1 MADNKEKLFTQ
12 FPPVSYDEWKA
23 KVDADLKGVPFEKKL
38 VWRTN
43 EGFSVQP
50 MYRREDI
57 AGLKTTDTLPG
68 EYPYVRGTRDNNE
81 WLTRQDIIATD
92 PAEANRIALD
102 VLGKGVNSLGFTV
115 KEPTVATVDAL
126 LKDIKVSDVEINF
139 NVCPGKAFEFTADL
153 AEWIKAHGV
162 EKEFHGSINYDPLKR
177 AFRHGADIDAKAVAA
192 EAMGIIDAVADVPGL
207 RCLAVNSDVLS
218 NAGCYIYQ
226 ELGYAL
232 AWGAQWMSLLT
243 ENGVKPAVVADRIKF
258 NMGVSS
264 NYFMELAKFR
274 AARMLW
280 AQIANQYKPIEEKDC
295 KMALHATT
303 SRFNQTLYD
312 AHVNLLRSQ
321 TEAMSAALAG
331 VDSLTVTPF
340 DAPYKQPDDFSER
353 IARNQQLLL
362 KEESHLDKVADPAG
376 GSYYVETLTVSIAR
390 EAWKLFLE
398 IEELGGFFAAVNAG
412 EVQKAVNASAAKRH
426 DDMARRKEILLGTN
440 QFPNF
445 NEMAAEK
452 IQDGSSADVENRKVH
467 DTGAPAEVVAGVSE
481 HKCCCSCNANPEK
494 ALNTRRMASDF
505 ELLRLTTEASGNRPK
520 VFMLT
525 IGNLAMRLARAQ
537 FSSNFFGC
545 AGYEIID
552 NIGFKTVQEGI
563 DAAIAK
569 KADVV
574 VLCSSDDEYAEY
586 APEAFR
592 LLDGRAEF
600 VVAGAPACTD
610 DLKAL
615 GINDFIHVKS
625 NVLQT
630 LQDFNRR
637 LLKK

>member
-1 MADNKEKLFTQ
+1 MSENKEKLFSQ
-12 FPPVSYDEWKA
+12 FPPVSYETWKA

-43 EGFSVQP
+43 EGFTVQP

-57 AGLKTTDTLPG
+57 EDFKTTGSLPG
-68 EYPYVRGTRDNNE
+68 EFPYVRGTRDNNQ
-81 WLTRQDIIATD
+81 WLTRQEILPTD
-92 PAEANRIALD
+92 PAEANKVALD
-102 VLGKGVNSLGFTV
+102 VLDKGVDSLGFTV
-115 KEPTVATVDAL
+115 KEPSVETLDVL
-126 LKDIKVSDVEINF
+126 LKDIYVEAVELNF
-139 NVCPGKAFEFTADL
+139 TTCPRKAL
-153 AEWIKAHGV
+153 ALASALVEWLKARKL
-162 EKEFHGSINYDPLKR
+162 EKQFKGSINYDPLKR
-177 AFRHGADIDAKAVAA
+177 AFRHGAEIDLKEVAADAVA
-192 EAMGIIDAVADVPGL
+192 MLDIVADVPGL
-207 RCLAVNSDVLS
+207 RCLAVNSAVLN

-232 AWGAQWMSLLT
+232 AWGAQWMTLLT
-243 ENGVKPAVVADRIKF
+243 EAGVKPAVVAERVKF
-258 NMGVSS
+258 NMGISS

-280 AQIANQYKPIEEKDC
+280 AQIAEQYKPIGKEDC
-295 KMALHATT
+295 KMALHAVT
-303 SRFNQTLYD
+303 SRFNQSLYD

-340 DAPYKQPDDFSER
+340 DTPYKTPDDFSER

-376 GSYYVETLTVSIAR
+376 GSYYVETLTAAIAK

-398 IEELGGFFAAVNAG
+398 VEDAGGFFACVNNGDVQRAVNS
-412 EVQKAVNASAAKRH
+412 SAAKRH
-426 DDMARRKEILLGTN
+426 EDMARRKEILLGTN

-445 NEMAAEK
+445 NEFAAAK
-452 IQDGSSADVENRKVH
+452 IEAGSSAAAENSLVNGETQEAHSCGCGGNCATDPAKV
-467 DTGAPAEVVAGVSE
+467 
-481 HKCCCSCNANPEK
+481 
-494 ALNTRRMASDF
+494 LNTDRMASDF
-505 ELLRLTTEASGNRPK
+505 ELLRLSTEAASNRPK

-537 FSSNFFGC
+537 FSANFFGC

-552 NIGFKTVQEGI
+552 NIGFPTVKEGI
-563 DAAIAK
+563 DAAMEA
-569 KADVV
+569 KADIV
-574 VLCSSDDEYAEY
+574 VLCSSDDEYAEF
-586 APEAFR
+586 APEAFK
-592 LLDGRAEF
+592 LLDGKAEF
-600 VVAGAPACTD
+600 VVAGAPACAD

-615 GINDFIHVKS
+615 GISNFIHVKS

-630 LQDFNRR
+630 LQEFNSR

>member
-1 MADNKEKLFTQ
+1 MAENKEKLFTQ
-12 FPPVSYDEWKA
+12 FPPVSYETWKA

-57 AGLKTTDTLPG
+57 ADFKTTGSLPG
-68 EYPYVRGTRDNNE
+68 EFPYVRGTRDNNH
-81 WLTRQDIIATD
+81 WLTRQEILPTE

-115 KEPTVATVDAL
+115 KEPTVETLDVL
-126 LKDIKVSDVEINF
+126 LKDINVEEVELNF
-139 NVCPGKAFEFTADL
+139 STCPRKALEL
-153 AEWIKAHGV
+153 AAALVEWIKARKL
-162 EKEFHGSINYDPLKR
+162 EKVFRGSINYDPLKR
-177 AFRHGADIDAKAVAA
+177 TFRHGAPVDVKAVAA
-192 EAMGIIDAVADVPGL
+192 EAVGILDTVADVPGL
-207 RCLAVNSDVLS
+207 RCLAVNSVVFN
-218 NAGCYIYQ
+218 NAGCYIFQ

-232 AWGAQWMSLLT
+232 AWGAQWMTLLT
-243 ENGVKPAVVADRIKF
+243 EAGVKPAVIADRIKF

-280 AQIANQYKPIEEKDC
+280 AQIAEQYKPIEKEDC
-295 KMALHATT
+295 KMALHAVT

-340 DAPYKQPDDFSER
+340 DVPYKTPDEFSER
-353 IARNQQLLL
+353 IARNQQFLL

-376 GSYYVETLTVSIAR
+376 GSYYVETLTVSIAK
-390 EAWKLFLE
+390 EAWKLFLDV
-398 IEELGGFFAAVNAG
+398 EEKGGFFACVDNG
-412 EVQKAVNASAAKRH
+412 DVQKAVNASAAKRH
-426 DDMARRKEILLGTN
+426 EDMARRKEILLGTN

-445 NEMAAEK
+445 NEFAADK
-452 IQDGSSADVENRKVH
+452 IVEGSSA
-467 DTGAPAEVVAGVSE
+467 AAEEAAVKGDAKEGHS
-481 HKCCCSCNANPEK
+481 CGCGGNCSTDAEK
-494 ALNTRRMASDF
+494 SLNTKRMASDF
-505 ELLRLTTEASGNRPK
+505 ELLRLATEGASNRPK

-537 FSSNFFGC
+537 FSANFFGC

-552 NIGFKTVQEGI
+552 NIGFTTVKEGI
-563 DAAIAK
+563 DAAMEA
-569 KADVV
+569 KADIV
-574 VLCSSDDEYAEY
+574 VLCSSDDEYAEF
-586 APEAFR
+586 APEAFK

-600 VVAGAPACTD
+600 VVAGAPACAE

-615 GINDFIHVKS
+615 GINNFIHVKS

-630 LQDFNRR
+630 LQDFNSR
-637 LLKK
+637 LLK

>member
-12 FPPVSYDEWKA
+12 FPPVSYETWRA

-43 EGFSVQP
+43 EGFNVQP
-50 MYRREDI
+50 MYQRQDI
-57 AGLKTTDTLPG
+57 AELKTTDSLPG
-68 EYPYVRGTRDNNE
+68 EYPFVRGTKSDNN
-81 WLTRQDIIATD
+81 WLTRQEILATD
-92 PAEANRIALD
+92 PVEANKVALD
-102 VLGKGVNSLGFTV
+102 VLQKGVNSLGFTV
-115 KEPTVATVDAL
+115 KEPSEETVATFLNGIDL
-126 LKDIKVSDVEINF
+126 EKVEINF
-139 NVCPGKAFEFTADL
+139 NTCQRKVAAL
-153 AEWIKAHGV
+153 AKSLVDYLAKNDAK
-162 EKEFHGSINYDPLKR
+162 EKFHGSIDFNPFKR
-177 AFRHGADIDAKAVAA
+177 AFRHGTDVVAADVVADAKVLL
-192 EAMGIIDAVADVPGL
+192 EIVKDVPAL
-207 RCLAVNSDVLS
+207 RCLSVNSVMFN
-218 NAGCYIYQ
+218 NAGAYIFQ

-232 AWGAQWMSLLT
+232 LWGAELLTLLT
-243 ENGVKPAVVADRIKF
+243 EAGVPAATVAERVKF

-280 AQIANQYKPIEEKDC
+280 AQIVEQYKPESKDAC
-295 KMALHATT
+295 KMMAHAVT
-303 SRFNQTLYD
+303 SRFNQTVFD

-331 VDSLTVTPF
+331 VDSITVTPF
-340 DAPYKQPDDFSER
+340 DAPYKTPDEFSER

-362 KEESHLDKVADPAG
+362 KEESHLDKVVDPAG
-376 GSYYVETLTVSIAR
+376 GSYYVETLTVSIAQ
-390 EAWKLFLE
+390 EAWKLFLDVE
-398 IEELGGFFAAVNAG
+398 DKGGFVACVNSGEVQAAVNA
-412 EVQKAVNASAAKRH
+412 SSAKRH
-426 DDMARRKEILLGTN
+426 QDMARRKEVLLGTN

-445 NEMAAEK
+445 TEFAAQK
-452 IQDGSSADVENRKVH
+452 IETDG
-467 DTGAPAEVVAGVSE
+467 
-481 HKCCCSCNANPEK
+481 CCCKKEGGCGCASEGTPEK
-494 ALNTRRMASDF
+494 TLRCERQASDF
-505 ELLRLTTEASGNRPK
+505 EALRLDTEHASNRPK

-552 NIGFKTVQEGI
+552 NIGFKTVEEGVN
-563 DAAIAK
+563 AAVEK
-569 KADVV
+569 QADIV

-586 APEAFR
+586 APEAFK

-610 DLKAL
+610 DLKAV
-615 GINDFIHVKS
+615 GIENFIHVRS
-625 NVLQT
+625 NVLET
-630 LQDFNRR
+630 LQQFNQR

>member
-1 MADNKEKLFTQ
+1 MAENKEKLFTQ
-12 FPPVSYDEWKA
+12 FPPVSYETWKA

-57 AGLKTTDTLPG
+57 ADFKTTGSLPG
-68 EYPYVRGTRDNNE
+68 EFPYVRGTRDNNH
-81 WLTRQDIIATD
+81 WLTRQEILSTD
-92 PAEANRIALD
+92 PAEANRVALD

-115 KEPTVATVDAL
+115 KEPTVETLDVL
-126 LKDIKVSDVEINF
+126 LKDINVEEVELNF
-139 NVCPGKAFEFTADL
+139 STCPRKALEFASAL
-153 AEWIKAHGV
+153 VEWIKARKL
-162 EKEFHGSINYDPLKR
+162 EKVFRGSINYDPLKR
-177 AFRHGADIDAKAVAA
+177 AFRHGAPVDAKAVAA
-192 EAMGIIDAVADVPGL
+192 EAVAIIDVVADVPAL
-207 RCLAVNSDVLS
+207 RCLAVNSVVFN
-218 NAGCYIYQ
+218 NAGCYIFQ

-232 AWGAQWMSLLT
+232 AWGAQWMTLLT
-243 ENGVKPAVVADRIKF
+243 EAGVKPAVIADRIKF

-280 AQIANQYKPIEEKDC
+280 AQIAEQYKPIEKADC
-295 KMALHATT
+295 KMALHAVT

-340 DAPYKQPDDFSER
+340 DVPYKTPDEFSER
-353 IARNQQLLL
+353 IARNQQFLL

-376 GSYYVETLTVSIAR
+376 GSYYVETLTVSIAK

-398 IEELGGFFAAVNAG
+398 VEDKGGFFACVDNG
-412 EVQKAVNASAAKRH
+412 DVQKAVNASAAKRH
-426 DDMARRKEILLGTN
+426 EDMARRKEILLGTN

-445 NEMAAEK
+445 NEFAADK
-452 IQDGSSADVENRKVH
+452 IAAGSSAAAEEADVKGDAKEGH
-467 DTGAPAEVVAGVSE
+467 
-481 HKCCCSCNANPEK
+481 SCGCGGNCATDPEK
-494 ALNTRRMASDF
+494 TLNTKRMASDF
-505 ELLRLTTEASGNRPK
+505 ELLRLATEAASNRPK

-552 NIGFKTVQEGI
+552 NIGFQSVKEGI
-563 DAAIAK
+563 DAALEA
-569 KADVV
+569 KADIV
-574 VLCSSDDEYAEY
+574 VLCSSDDEYAQF
-586 APEAFR
+586 APEAFK
-592 LLDGRAEF
+592 LLDGKAEF

-615 GINDFIHVKS
+615 GINNFIHVKS

-630 LQDFNRR
+630 LQDFNSR

>member
-1 MADNKEKLFTQ
+1 MAENKEKLFTQ
-12 FPPVSYDEWKA
+12 FPPVSYETWKA

-57 AGLKTTDTLPG
+57 ADFKTTGSLPG
-68 EYPYVRGTRDNNE
+68 EFPYVRGTRDNNH
-81 WLTRQDIIATD
+81 WLTRQEILSTD
-92 PAEANRIALD
+92 PAEANRVALD

-115 KEPTVATVDAL
+115 KEPTVETLDVL
-126 LKDIKVSDVEINF
+126 LKDINVEEVELNF
-139 NVCPGKAFEFTADL
+139 STCPRKALEFASAL
-153 AEWIKAHGV
+153 VEWIKARKL
-162 EKEFHGSINYDPLKR
+162 EKVFRGSINYDPLKR
-177 AFRHGADIDAKAVAA
+177 AFRHGAPVDAKAVAA
-192 EAMGIIDAVADVPGL
+192 EAVAIIDVVADVPAL
-207 RCLAVNSDVLS
+207 RCLAVNSVVFN
-218 NAGCYIYQ
+218 NAGCYIFQ

-232 AWGAQWMSLLT
+232 AWGAQWMTLLT
-243 ENGVKPAVVADRIKF
+243 EAGVKPAVIADRIKF

-280 AQIANQYKPIEEKDC
+280 AQIAEQYKPIEKADC
-295 KMALHATT
+295 KMALHAVT

-340 DAPYKQPDDFSER
+340 DVPYKTPDEFSER
-353 IARNQQLLL
+353 IARNQQFLL

-376 GSYYVETLTVSIAR
+376 GSYYVETLTVSIAK

-398 IEELGGFFAAVNAG
+398 VEDKGGFFACVDNG
-412 EVQKAVNASAAKRH
+412 DVQKAVNASAAKRH
-426 DDMARRKEILLGTN
+426 EDMARRKEILLGTN

-445 NEMAAEK
+445 NEFAADKIAVDSSAAAEEAAVK
-452 IQDGSSADVENRKVH
+452 GEAQEGH
-467 DTGAPAEVVAGVSE
+467 
-481 HKCCCSCNANPEK
+481 SCGCGGNCATDPEK
-494 ALNTRRMASDF
+494 TLNTKRMASDF
-505 ELLRLTTEASGNRPK
+505 ELLRLATEAASNRPK

-552 NIGFKTVQEGI
+552 NIGFQSVKEGI
-563 DAAIAK
+563 DAAMEA
-569 KADVV
+569 KADIV
-574 VLCSSDDEYAEY
+574 VLCSSDDEYAEF
-586 APEAFR
+586 APEAFK
-592 LLDGRAEF
+592 LLDGKAEF

-615 GINDFIHVKS
+615 GINNFIHVKS

-630 LQDFNRR
+630 LQDFNSR

>member
-1 MADNKEKLFTQ
+1 MAENKEKLFTQ
-12 FPPVSYDEWKA
+12 FPPVSYETWKA

-57 AGLKTTDTLPG
+57 ADFKTTGSLPG
-68 EYPYVRGTRDNNE
+68 EFPYVRGTRDNNH
-81 WLTRQDIIATD
+81 WLTRQEILSPD
-92 PAEANRIALD
+92 PAEANRVALD

-115 KEPTVATVDAL
+115 KEPTVETLDVL
-126 LKDIKVSDVEINF
+126 LKDINVEEVELNF
-139 NVCPGKAFEFTADL
+139 STCPRKALEFASAL
-153 AEWIKAHGV
+153 VAWIKARKL
-162 EKEFHGSINYDPLKR
+162 EKVFRGSINYDPLKR
-177 AFRHGADIDAKAVAA
+177 AFRHGAPVDAKAVAA
-192 EAMGIIDAVADVPGL
+192 EAVAILDVVADVPAL
-207 RCLAVNSDVLS
+207 RCLAVNSVVFN
-218 NAGCYIYQ
+218 NAGCYIFQ

-232 AWGAQWMSLLT
+232 AWGAQWMTLLT
-243 ENGVKPAVVADRIKF
+243 EAGVKPAVIADRIKF

-280 AQIANQYKPIEEKDC
+280 AQIAEQYKPIEKADC
-295 KMALHATT
+295 KMALHAVT

-340 DAPYKQPDDFSER
+340 DVPYKTPDEFSER
-353 IARNQQLLL
+353 IARNQQFLL

-376 GSYYVETLTVSIAR
+376 GSYYVETLTVSIAK

-398 IEELGGFFAAVNAG
+398 VEDKGGFFACVDNG
-412 EVQKAVNASAAKRH
+412 DVQKAVNASAAKRH
-426 DDMARRKEILLGTN
+426 EDMARRKEILLGTN

-445 NEMAAEK
+445 NEFAADKIAVDSSAAAEEAAVK
-452 IQDGSSADVENRKVH
+452 GEAQEGH
-467 DTGAPAEVVAGVSE
+467 
-481 HKCCCSCNANPEK
+481 SCGCGGNCATDPEK
-494 ALNTRRMASDF
+494 TLNTKRMASDF
-505 ELLRLTTEASGNRPK
+505 ELLRLATEAASNRPK

-552 NIGFKTVQEGI
+552 NIGFQSVKEGI
-563 DAAIAK
+563 DAAMEA
-569 KADVV
+569 KADIV
-574 VLCSSDDEYAEY
+574 VLCSSDDEYAEF
-586 APEAFR
+586 APEAFK
-592 LLDGRAEF
+592 LLDGKAEF

-615 GINDFIHVKS
+615 GINNFIHVKS

-630 LQDFNRR
+630 LQDFNSR

>member
-1 MADNKEKLFTQ
+1 MAENKEKLFTQ
-12 FPPVSYDEWKA
+12 FPPVSYETWKA

-57 AGLKTTDTLPG
+57 ADFKTTGSLPG
-68 EYPYVRGTRDNNE
+68 EFPYVRGTRDNNH
-81 WLTRQDIIATD
+81 WLTRQEILSPD
-92 PAEANRIALD
+92 PAEANRVALD

-115 KEPTVATVDAL
+115 KEPTVETLDVL
-126 LKDIKVSDVEINF
+126 LKDINVEEVELNF
-139 NVCPGKAFEFTADL
+139 STCPRKALEFASAL
-153 AEWIKAHGV
+153 VEWIKARKL
-162 EKEFHGSINYDPLKR
+162 EKVFRGSINYDPLKR
-177 AFRHGADIDAKAVAA
+177 AFRHGAPVDAKAVAA
-192 EAMGIIDAVADVPGL
+192 EGVAILDVVADVPAL
-207 RCLAVNSDVLS
+207 RCLAVNSVVFN
-218 NAGCYIYQ
+218 NAGCYIFQ

-232 AWGAQWMSLLT
+232 AWGAQWMTLLT
-243 ENGVKPAVVADRIKF
+243 EAGVKPAVIADRIKF

-280 AQIANQYKPIEEKDC
+280 AQIAEQYKPIEKADC
-295 KMALHATT
+295 KMALHAVT

-340 DAPYKQPDDFSER
+340 DVPYKTPDEFSER
-353 IARNQQLLL
+353 IARNQQFLL

-376 GSYYVETLTVSIAR
+376 GSYYVETLTVSIAK

-398 IEELGGFFAAVNAG
+398 VEDKGGFFACVDNG
-412 EVQKAVNASAAKRH
+412 DVQKAVNASAAKRH
-426 DDMARRKEILLGTN
+426 EDMARRKEILLGTN

-445 NEMAAEK
+445 NEFAADK
-452 IQDGSSADVENRKVH
+452 IAAGSSAAAEEADVKGDAKEGHFCGCGGNCAT
-467 DTGAPAEVVAGVSE
+467 D
-481 HKCCCSCNANPEK
+481 PEK
-494 ALNTRRMASDF
+494 TLNTKRMASDF
-505 ELLRLTTEASGNRPK
+505 ELLRLATEAASNRPK

-552 NIGFKTVQEGI
+552 NIGFQSVKEGI
-563 DAAIAK
+563 DAALEA
-569 KADVV
+569 KADIV
-574 VLCSSDDEYAEY
+574 VLCSSDDEYAQF
-586 APEAFR
+586 APEAFK
-592 LLDGRAEF
+592 LLDGKAEF

-615 GINDFIHVKS
+615 GINNFIHVKS

-630 LQDFNRR
+630 LQDFNSR